1 MKENNKP
8 SWREIISFALGDGGC
23 NLVWTTIGSYLTLYY
38 TAGVKQDHGSYG
50 QQSRWDSDLC

>member
-23 NLVWTTIGSYLTLYY
+23 NLVWTTIGHYIIQ
-38 TAGVKQDHGSYG
+38 TALDWLQ
-50 QQSRWDSDLC
+50 QQSVL

>member
-38 TAGVKQDHGSYG
+38 T
-50 QQSRWDSDLC
+50 DSVGLAAATIGTLMLLTR

>member
-23 NLVWTTIGSYLTLYY
+23 NLVWTTIRSYLTLYY
-38 TAGVKQDHGSYG
+38 T
-50 QQSRWDSDLC
+50 DSVGLAAAKNGTLIHLKRLL

>member
-23 NLVWTTIGSYLTLYY
+23 NLVWTDPI
-38 TAGVKQDHGSYG
+38 
-50 QQSRWDSDLC
+50 